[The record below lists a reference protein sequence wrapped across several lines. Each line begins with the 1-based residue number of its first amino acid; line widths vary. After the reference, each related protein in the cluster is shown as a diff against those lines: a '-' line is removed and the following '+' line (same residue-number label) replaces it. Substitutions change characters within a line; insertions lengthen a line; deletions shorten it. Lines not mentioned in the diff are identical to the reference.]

1 MQERMIALKEKRTRI
16 DRKGKTMRD
25 IKTVHV
31 VGMGALGT
39 LFGYQMLSVLE
50 KENLVYVMDR
60 ERYESKKD
68 VDFRVNGSVVP
79 FTVKPADE
87 VKPCDLLL
95 VATKF
100 TGLRAALDSME
111 TSIGPDTII
120 VSVLNGITS
129 EKIIGERFGMEH
141 MLYTVAQGTDAMY
154 FDNELT
160 YTKPGMLCL
169 GILPESEEQ
178 RPDMQKKLDS
188 VVDFLKRAGIH
199 HIEEED
205 IYRRMWGKYMC
216 NVGLNQTCM
225 VYEVGYGKVTTPRT
239 LEYAIM
245 VSAMREAKMLANAE
259 GVSLTEEDLM
269 NYVALQA
276 SMEADAMPS
285 MAQDRINHKRSEV
298 EMFAGT
304 IIELG
309 KRHGMEVP
317 VNEFLYRRVREIE
330 STY

>member
-1 MQERMIALKEKRTRI
+1 MNGEK
-16 DRKGKTMRD
+16 
-25 IKTVHV
+25 
-31 VGMGALGT
+31 A
-39 LFGYQMLSVLE
+39 
-50 KENLVYVMDR
+50 
-60 ERYESKKD
+60 
-68 VDFRVNGSVVP
+68 P

-87 VKPCDLLL
+87 VTPCDLLL
-95 VATKF
+95 VATKY
-100 TGLRAALDSME
+100 TGLKAALESMR
-111 TSIGPDTII
+111 TSIGPETII

-129 EKIIGERFGMEH
+129 EKIIGERYGMEH

-154 FDNELT
+154 FGSELT

-169 GILPESEEQ
+169 GIMPEGEEN
-178 RPDMQKKLDS
+178 RAEMQGKLDL
-188 VVDFLKRAGIH
+188 VVEFLTRAGIH
-199 HIEEED
+199 HVVEED

-225 VYEVGYGKVTTPRT
+225 VYEAGYGRVTTPGN
-239 LEYAIM
+239 LEYAVM

-259 GVSLTEEDLM
+259 GVDLTEEDLM

-285 MAQDRINHKRSEV
+285 MAQDRINRKYSEV

-304 IIELG
+304 IMELG
-309 KRHGMEVP
+309 KKHGIAVP
-317 VNEFLYRRVREIE
+317 VNEYLYGRVKEIE